1 MTVLPL
7 SLNDFISEAPLI
19 QPYIFILIK
28 FFEHTPTFLI
38 SFDMLTITILQ
49 IQTLRAL
56 SVQKDL
62 ILTSLEV

>member
-28 FFEHTPTFLI
+28 IFEHRPKFLI
-38 SFDMLTITILQ
+38 PFDMLTITILQ

>member
-1 MTVLPL
+1 M
-7 SLNDFISEAPLI
+7 
-19 QPYIFILIK
+19 
-28 FFEHTPTFLI
+28 I

-56 SVQKDL
+56 SVQEDL